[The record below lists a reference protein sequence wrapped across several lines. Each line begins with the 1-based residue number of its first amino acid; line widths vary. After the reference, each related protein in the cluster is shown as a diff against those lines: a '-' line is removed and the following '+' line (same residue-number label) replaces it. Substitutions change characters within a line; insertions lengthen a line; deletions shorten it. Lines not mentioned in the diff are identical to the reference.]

1 MSDVLKVL
9 GNEVTLD
16 SVGANT
22 TISTVDGSVLVRLFN
37 TSTNAIITVTQQT
50 SANANVASFSMGFMG
65 SDAETVVYVR
75 KESSDKLIVS
85 ANSLVKAVPVGYY

>member
-16 SVGANT
+16 SDGANT

-50 SANANVASFSMGFMG
+50 SANANVASFSMGFLGTDESVIYM
-65 SDAETVVYVR
+65 R
-75 KESSDKLIVS
+75 KDTTDKLIVS

>member
-9 GNEVTLD
+9 GNEITLD

-22 TISTVDGSVLVRLFN
+22 TISTVNGAVLVRVFN
-37 TSTNAIITVTQQT
+37 TSTNAIITVTLQT
-50 SANANVASFSMGFMG
+50 SANANVSSFSMGYLGTDESIIYM
-65 SDAETVVYVR
+65 R
-75 KESSDKLIVS
+75 KDPSDKIIVS

>member
-1 MSDVLKVL
+1 MSDILKVL

-37 TSTNAIITVTQQT
+37 TSNDTIVTVTQQT
-50 SANANVASFSMGFMG
+50 SANANVASFSLGYLGTDMSF
-65 SDAETVVYVR
+65 VFLR
-75 KESSDKLIVS
+75 KEASDKIIVS
-85 ANSLVKAVPVGYY
+85 ANSTVKAVPVGYY